1 MKNRTLL
8 RLTISCT
15 ALVWALSALHGLA
28 QTRPAGLWGTDE
40 RRTVPQALSQAE
52 GTPPASS
59 PAYSFTVL
67 NFPGTLYTNGF
78 GINSGA
84 ASSKVEIVGGIG
96 PGTADPIGFFG
107 GFLMYYA
114 ASDSSTKETF
124 RGVNISGASQQGAG
138 AVNDSGEIVGYYSD
152 SSAAPQGY
160 LQSGGTFTTIAV
172 PFSGATWTEPGGINN
187 SGEVAGYWLD
197 STTSHGFLLSGGAY
211 TSFDYPGAVF
221 TVGIGINNHGA
232 IAGFY
237 GDTSGVYHGFSLSG
251 GTYTSIDVDGAIATE
266 AYGINDAGDIVGIYC
281 LTSKCFANFETF
293 QGFVSSGGSI
303 ATITIPGATAS
314 GPSGINDKGV
324 IAGVYYDAVGR
335 HGFLA
340 TPK

>member
-1 MKNRTLL
+1 MKNCTLGH
-8 RLTISCT
+8 LTVSCT
-15 ALVWALSALHGLA
+15 VLAWMLSALHGPA
-28 QTRPAGLWGTDE
+28 QTPPAGPRGIGARRPA
-40 RRTVPQALSQAE
+40 PQPLSQAD
-52 GTPPASS
+52 GTSPASS
-59 PAYSFTVL
+59 PKYAFTVL
-67 NFPGTLYTNGF
+67 DFPGTLYTNGF

-96 PGTADPIGFFG
+96 TNVSDPIGYTG

-114 ASDSSTKETF
+114 ETKSATTEIF
-124 RGVNISGASQQGAG
+124 RGVNIPGATQQGAS

-172 PFSGATWTEPGGINN
+172 PFAGATWTEADGINN
-187 SGEVAGYWLD
+187 SGEVVGYWLD
-197 STTSHGFLLSGGAY
+197 ATTSHGFLLSAGTY

-221 TVGIGINNHGA
+221 TVGNGINNLGE

-251 GTYTSIDVDGAIATE
+251 GTYTSFDVPGSIATE

-281 LTSKCFANFETF
+281 LTSKCFENFETF
-293 QGFVSSGGSI
+293 EGFVSIGGSI

-314 GPSGINDKGV
+314 GPSGINDNGV

-335 HGFLA
+335 HAFLA